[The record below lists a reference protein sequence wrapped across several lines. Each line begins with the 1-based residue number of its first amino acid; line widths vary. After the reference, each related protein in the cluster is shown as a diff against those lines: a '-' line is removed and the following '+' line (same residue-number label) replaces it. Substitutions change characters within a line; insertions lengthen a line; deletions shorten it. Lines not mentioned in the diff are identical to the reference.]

1 MGLALLGA
9 LAGFAQGLGS
19 RVEKEREEN
28 EELLKTRLQ
37 LAAVNKKKR
46 EEEVKAVREELSGR
60 YSEVMPWLEPTT
72 DEAVK
77 LALIS
82 NPEIA
87 KQFAQRRRDGETID
101 AATFVREKA
110 DEIRKKA
117 PKGFET
123 VRKYIDSFGVAPTPM
138 TEEQM
143 QQAFGQKEG
152 FMGFNVG
159 TKPGRAEKIASGL
172 GVGSARELLA
182 YENMQP
188 LQKEPLAD
196 LATINTELF
205 PVVDKDPKDTL
216 NRMASTYAQAVRIH
230 GEGTKPAEDAKNNY
244 IAFESALQSLSSDG
258 ADWKKEENK
267 LRSTIANPNTPAQEK
282 EAARTR
288 LAAGNA
294 NIPNSTNEIIKTFKD
309 AAANA
314 LNKAYPGSKGLSI
327 TMQDGMLSYQYL
339 TTSDAQLKA
348 YKDVEKRAIMAAARA
363 NGYINARGEPLS
375 ESVSGALAAVL
386 NPSIEVGSGAVVDAS
401 PSKQPAPSNVP
412 AAAAAAQSSVPA
424 RPAFQAQPPA
434 ATTQP
439 VTQGGLGARP
449 ASAAPERATAPS
461 TIQQRDGKFI
471 VTVNNPDG
479 SSQRF
484 EFANKQQA
492 DSFQKEADK
501 LRGTR

>member
-1 MGLALLGA
+1 
-9 LAGFAQGLGS
+9 
-19 RVEKEREEN
+19 
-28 EELLKTRLQ
+28 
-37 LAAVNKKKR
+37 
-46 EEEVKAVREELSGR
+46 
-60 YSEVMPWLEPTT
+60 
-72 DEAVK
+72 
-77 LALIS
+77 
-82 NPEIA
+82 
-87 KQFAQRRRDGETID
+87 
-101 AATFVREKA
+101 
-110 DEIRKKA
+110 
-117 PKGFET
+117 
-123 VRKYIDSFGVAPTPM
+123 
-138 TEEQM
+138 
-143 QQAFGQKEG
+143 
-152 FMGFNVG
+152 
-159 TKPGRAEKIASGL
+159 
-172 GVGSARELLA
+172 
-182 YENMQP
+182 MQP

-205 PVVDKDPKDTL
+205 PVVDKDPEDTL
-216 NRMASTYAQAVRIH
+216 KRLMSNYAQMARIH
-230 GEGTKPAEDAKNNY
+230 GKDSEQADEAKKNY

-267 LRSTIANPNTPAQEK
+267 LRSLIANPNTPAQEK

-327 TMQDGMLSYQYL
+327 TERDGLLSYQYL

-363 NGYINARGEPLS
+363 NGYVNARGEPLS

-386 NPSIEVGSGAVVDAS
+386 NPSIEVGSGAIVDAA
-401 PSKQPAPSNVP
+401 PSKQPAPSNVQ
-412 AAAAAAQSSVPA
+412 AAAEAAQSSVPA
-424 RPAFQAQPPA
+424 RPAFQAQPPT

-449 ASAAPERATAPS
+449 PSAAPERATAPS

>member
-1 MGLALLGA
+1 
-9 LAGFAQGLGS
+9 
-19 RVEKEREEN
+19 
-28 EELLKTRLQ
+28 
-37 LAAVNKKKR
+37 
-46 EEEVKAVREELSGR
+46 
-60 YSEVMPWLEPTT
+60 MPWLEPTT

-216 NRMASTYAQAVRIH
+216 NSMASTYAQAVRIH

-258 ADWKKEENK
+258 ADWNKEQNR
-267 LRSTIANPNTPAQEK
+267 LRSTIANPNTPADKRE
-282 EAARTR
+282 EARAR

-294 NIPNSTNEIIKTFKD
+294 NIPNNPNEIITTFKN

-314 LNKAYPGSKGLSI
+314 LNQAYPGKAGLKI
-327 TMQDGMLSYQYL
+327 TEAKDGMLSYEYL
-339 TTSDAQLKA
+339 TTSDSQLKA
-348 YKDVEKRAIMAAARA
+348 FQDVVKRAVISVAKAS
-363 NGYINARGEPLS
+363 GYVDAKGNPLS
-375 ESVSGALAAVL
+375 TSVSGALTAVL
-386 NPSIEVGSGAVVDAS
+386 NPSIAIGSGVVSDEAA
-401 PSKQPAPSNVP
+401 SKQPAPSNVP

-424 RPAFQAQPPA
+424 RPAFQAQPPT

-439 VTQGGLGARP
+439 VAKAG
-449 ASAAPERATAPS
+449 
-461 TIQQRDGKFI
+461 
-471 VTVNNPDG
+471 
-479 SSQRF
+479 
-484 EFANKQQA
+484 
-492 DSFQKEADK
+492 
-501 LRGTR
+501 

>member
-28 EELLKTRLQ
+28 EELVKTRLQ

-46 EEEVKAVREELSGR
+46 EEEAKAIREELSGR
-60 YSEVMPWLEPTT
+60 YAEVMPWLDKSTPEEIT
-72 DEAVK
+72 
-77 LALIS
+77 LALIA
-82 NPEIA
+82 NPETT
-87 KQFAQRRRDGETID
+87 KQFTDRRKAGEEID
-101 AATFVREKA
+101 AATFIKENIQ
-110 DEIRKKA
+110 EIRAKL
-117 PKGFET
+117 PKNFET
-123 VRKYIDSFGVAPTPM
+123 TRKWIDTYGAAPAAFTD
-138 TEEQM
+138 EQM
-143 QQAFGQKEG
+143 QQAFGKQEG

-159 TKPGRAEKIASGL
+159 IKPGRAEKIARGL

-188 LQKEPLAD
+188 LQRDPLAD
-196 LATINTELF
+196 LVTINTELF
-205 PVVDKDPKDTL
+205 PVVDKDPEDTL
-216 NRMASTYAQAVRIH
+216 KRLMSNYAQKVRIH
-230 GEGTKPAEDAKNNY
+230 GKDSEQAADAKKNY

-258 ADWKKEENK
+258 ADWSKEEKK
-267 LRSTIANPNTPAQEK
+267 LRSLIANPNTPAQEK
-282 EAARTR
+282 EAARAR

-363 NGYINARGEPLS
+363 NGYVNARGEPLS

-386 NPSIEVGSGAVVDAS
+386 NPSIEVGSGAIVDAA

-424 RPAFQAQPPA
+424 RPAFTAQPPT

-449 ASAAPERATAPS
+449 ASAASERATAPS